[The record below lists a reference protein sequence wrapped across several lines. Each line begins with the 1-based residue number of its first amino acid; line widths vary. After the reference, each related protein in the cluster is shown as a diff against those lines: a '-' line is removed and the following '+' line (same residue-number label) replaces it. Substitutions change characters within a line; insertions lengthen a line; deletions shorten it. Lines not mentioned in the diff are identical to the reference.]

1 MNDCLV
7 SVIVPIYNVEKYL
20 NKCIE
25 SIINQTYKNLE
36 IILIDDGSTDKSGK
50 ICDRFEKKDNR
61 IKVIHQKNA
70 GVSSARNTGI
80 DSADGLW
87 IAFIDSDDWVEE
99 NYIKNLIENTSKDVD
114 VVQCGYYRI
123 VEEKKEQINCAGKLE
138 IKNADEFLN
147 GCLNPQTAYGLC
159 HMKIIRKSIIN
170 DIRFNE
176 KIVVCED
183 ALFNIQISRN
193 MKYFKMIKQPLY
205 NYRINRDSVVRRYD
219 ENYPEKYK
227 KALKVIGDYLRIN
240 YTNNYKVRTN
250 YFNFVVY
257 HLMLIAVNYC
267 YNPEKTISDR
277 KNTLKKVCKQDL
289 FAKSLKGS
297 NYNNIS
303 LTRKITLWTLKN
315 RFYSLTGLI
324 CEIRQKQNNC

>member
-205 NYRINRDSVVRRYD
+205 NYRINRDSVVRRL
-219 ENYPEKYK
+219 KIIRKSIK
-227 KALKVIGDYLRIN
+227 KL
-240 YTNNYKVRTN
+240 
-250 YFNFVVY
+250 
-257 HLMLIAVNYC
+257 
-267 YNPEKTISDR
+267 
-277 KNTLKKVCKQDL
+277 
-289 FAKSLKGS
+289 
-297 NYNNIS
+297 
-303 LTRKITLWTLKN
+303 
-315 RFYSLTGLI
+315 
-324 CEIRQKQNNC
+324 

>member
-50 ICDRFEKKDNR
+50 ICDRFAKKDNR

-227 KALKVIGDYLRIN
+227 KALNVIGDYLRIN
-240 YTNNYKVRTN
+240 YKNNYKVRTN

-267 YNPEKTISDR
+267 YNPEKPISDR

-315 RFYSLTGLI
+315 KFYFLTGII
-324 CEIRQKQNNC
+324 CKIRQNQNNC

>member
-205 NYRINRDSVVRRYD
+205 NYRINRDSVVRRS
-219 ENYPEKYK
+219 EKYK
-227 KALKVIGDYLRIN
+227 KALNVIGDYLRIN
-240 YTNNYKVRTN
+240 YKNNYKVRTN

-267 YNPEKTISDR
+267 YNPEKPISDR

-303 LTRKITLWTLKN
+303 LTRKIT
-315 RFYSLTGLI
+315 FGL
-324 CEIRQKQNNC
+324 